1 MISVPRLDRLDVEG
15 YGLYPGV
22 PDKAGESTGLHA
34 EFGDGLSLIIGAN
47 GLGKTTLIK
56 LIYRMIGG
64 PYDIPS
70 LAAGEE
76 LGNRRLEAT
85 QLPPYERTMFAARV
99 ADRAASATATL
110 SLVFGDK
117 HFIVTRNLSN
127 LSLAAVSVNSGER
140 QAIGEDAYQTMI
152 CDAAGVGSF
161 GDLLLMLRYLVFYF
175 EDRRALVWDQT
186 AQRQL
191 LRMLFLPPAQAQ
203 EWTAHE
209 RVILTKDSDVRNF
222 QAVVGKEERELTKNV
237 RKSQSATA
245 LRAELG
251 SLEGVQENDRQRL
264 QDISAFT
271 ADLDNARQQARAAH
285 LEAQQDR
292 ESRFRALEE
301 AKLLAIQARFPEV
314 ASTGRYIL
322 AQLMT
327 DHECLVCGTHND
339 AAAAAY
345 AERIEK
351 DLCVVCST
359 PLATVEG
366 IVEQRTV
373 ADERVSKRVRALEAA
388 DKTLLGATA
397 ARHAA
402 ESEFDAH
409 WRAVAR
415 LEADIAERASRI
427 NAIVDALPP
436 SELAMREQRDDLSR
450 LRGLLEARKGELAD
464 LRRAFAAFVAERRDD
479 LMQQAGN
486 ISTYFGEYASGF
498 LSEQI
503 SLTWSSYRA
512 RLGQTGD
519 LIEFPAFDLE
529 MSGSDFGA
537 SVRRTGPNDVSES
550 QREFIDL
557 AFRMAMMRAASA
569 DGSASLVI
577 DTPESSLDAVF
588 AKRAGDILIRFAD
601 GEGNSLIITSNLVEG
616 SLIPT
621 LADGLKRYP
630 EPRQRLVDLF
640 ALARPTAAVLA
651 EPQAYADVR
660 LKLLGPELS

>member
-1 MISVPRLDRLDVEG
+1 MISVPRLDRLDVDG

-22 PDKAGESTGLHA
+22 TGADGERSGLHA
-34 EFGDGLSLIIGAN
+34 DFGPGLSLIIGAN

-56 LIYRMIGG
+56 LIYRLIGG

-85 QLPPYERTMFAARV
+85 LLPPYERTMFAARV

-110 SLVFGDK
+110 SLVFGAK
-117 HFIVTRNLSN
+117 HFVITRNLSN
-127 LSLAAVSVNSGER
+127 LSLVAIATDGEQL
-140 QAIGEDAYQTMI
+140 QAIDEDAYQTMI

-209 RVILTKDSDVRNF
+209 RAILTKDSDVRNF

-264 QDISAFT
+264 QAISAFT

-292 ESRFRALEE
+292 ESRFRSVEE

-314 ASTGRYIL
+314 AATGRYIL

-327 DHECLVCGTHND
+327 DHDCLVCGTHND

-345 AERIEK
+345 ADRITH

-373 ADERVSKRVRALEAA
+373 ADERVSKRVEALESA
-388 DKTLLGATA
+388 DRTLAGATA
-397 ARHAA
+397 ARQEA

-409 WRAVAR
+409 WRTVAR
-415 LEADIAERASRI
+415 LEADIAERGSRI

-450 LRGLLEARKGELAD
+450 LRGLLEARKGELAE
-464 LRRAFAAFVAERRDD
+464 LRREFAGFVAERRDD

-486 ISTYFGEYASGF
+486 ISLYFGEFASGF
-498 LSEQI
+498 LSEEI

-537 SVRRTGPNDVSES
+537 SVRRAGPNDVSES

-569 DGSASLVI
+569 DGSATLVI

-630 EPRQRLVDLF
+630 VPRQRLVDLF
-640 ALARPTAAVLA
+640 ALAKPTAAVLA
-651 EPQAYADVR
+651 EPRAYADVR

>member
-1 MISVPRLDRLDVEG
+1 MDVDG
-15 YGLYPGV
+15 YGLYPGIPG
-22 PDKAGESTGLHA
+22 PDGENTGLHA
-34 EFGDGLSLIIGAN
+34 DFGQGLSLIIGAN

-85 QLPPYERTMFAARV
+85 QLPSYERTMFAARV
-99 ADRAASATATL
+99 ADRAVSATATL
-110 SLVFGDK
+110 SVAFGDK
-117 HFIVTRNLSN
+117 HFLVTRNLSN
-127 LSLAAVSVNSGER
+127 LSLAGITIDGGQIQSIS
-140 QAIGEDAYQTMI
+140 EDQYQTI
-152 CDAAGVGSF
+152 VCDAAGVGSF
-161 GDLLLMLRYLVFYF
+161 GDFLLMLRYLVFYF

-245 LRAELG
+245 LRAELV

-264 QDISAFT
+264 QELGTLT
-271 ADLDNARQQARAAH
+271 ADLDNGRQQARVTH
-285 LEAQQDR
+285 LEAEQDH
-292 ESRFRALEE
+292 ETRFRSVEE
-301 AKLLAIQARFPEV
+301 AKLLSIQARFPEV
-314 ASTGRYIL
+314 ATTGRYIL

-327 DHECLVCGTHND
+327 DHDCLVCGTHSD
-339 AAAAAY
+339 EAAAAY
-345 AERIEK
+345 SARIEE

-359 PLATVEG
+359 PLASVEG

-373 ADERVSKRVRALEAA
+373 ADERVAKRVQALDAAEKTLAGATLAREAA
-388 DKTLLGATA
+388 EK
-397 ARHAA
+397 
-402 ESEFDAH
+402 EFNDH
-409 WRAVAR
+409 WRAVAK
-415 LEADIAERASRI
+415 LEAAIAERASRI
-427 NAIVDALPP
+427 NDIVDALPP

-464 LRRAFAAFVAERRDD
+464 LRRDFALFVAERRDE
-479 LMQQAGN
+479 LMQQASA
-486 ISTYFGEYASGF
+486 ISMYFGEFATGF
-498 LSEQI
+498 LSEEI

-512 RLGQTGD
+512 RLGQSGD

-529 MSGSDFGA
+529 MSGSDFDA
-537 SVRRTGPNDVSES
+537 SVRRAGPNEVSES

-557 AFRMAMMRAASA
+557 AFRMAMMRAASEE
-569 DGSASLVI
+569 GSASLVI

-588 AKRAGDILIRFAD
+588 AKRAGEILIRFANGD
-601 GEGNSLIITSNLVEG
+601 GNSLIVTSNLVEG

-621 LADGLKRYP
+621 LAAGLKQYP
-630 EPRQRLVDLF
+630 DPKQRLIDLF
-640 ALARPTAAVLA
+640 AIAELTAAVLA
-651 EPQAYADVR
+651 EPEAYAEVR
-660 LKLLGPELS
+660 LKMLGPELS